1 MKRLFVWAL
10 VAAAGVAQ
18 AQLIVGNDQSGTA
31 TIWMIDV
38 SNGNATALYSSSTSS
53 AKPWGMAADNVNNIL
68 YWNNGSTLYWS
79 TYASLL
85 SGNPTV
91 NSVGMTFGT
100 STVNFVGLGFNPTT
114 GKLLGT
120 RNITTEAVYEIDPA
134 SGVSSLLYA
143 YSTSFDF
150 GGLDYDNGTLYG
162 LSDTAPTGQVRGLYS
177 IDYVGGS
184 TSFITGYP
192 GGETDIDGLA
202 VGGGKAY
209 FVTDGN
215 SVSQPWFY
223 VYNLS
228 TNTFE
233 SPIASTF
240 NGSGTFSA
248 GAWAPGLVP
257 EPATM
262 AMLGLGFA
270 AIASRRR
277 KRS

>member
-1 MKRLFVWAL
+1 MKKIFVWAL
-10 VAAAGVAQ
+10 VAATVGAQ

-38 SNGNATALYSSSTSS
+38 SNGNATALYSSSTSNG
-53 AKPWGMAADNVNNIL
+53 KPWGMAADNVNNVL
-68 YWNNGSTLYWS
+68 YWNNGSNLYWS
-79 TYASLL
+79 SYASLL
-85 SGNPTV
+85 SGNPTI

-100 STVNFVGLGFNPTT
+100 STVNFVGLGFNPST

-120 RNITTEAVYEIDPA
+120 RNISTEAVYEIDPGTGA
-134 SGVSSLLYA
+134 ASLLYA
-143 YSTSFDF
+143 YSSTFDF
-150 GGLDYDNGTLYG
+150 GGLDFDGGNLYG
-162 LSDTAPTGQVRGLYS
+162 LSDSGTRGLYS
-177 IDYVGGS
+177 IDYVNGS
-184 TSFITGYP
+184 ESFIVGYP
-192 GGETDIDGLA
+192 SNETDIDGLA

-209 FVTDGN
+209 FVTD
-215 SVSQPWFY
+215 QPGAFY

-233 SPIASTF
+233 DFIPSPFT
-240 NGSGTFSA
+240 GSATFSA

>member
-10 VAAAGVAQ
+10 VAAASASQ

-120 RNITTEAVYEIDPA
+120 RNITTEAVYEIESA
-134 SGVSSLLYA
+134 SGVSSYL
-143 YSTSFDF
+143 
-150 GGLDYDNGTLYG
+150 
-162 LSDTAPTGQVRGLYS
+162 
-177 IDYVGGS
+177 
-184 TSFITGYP
+184 
-192 GGETDIDGLA
+192 
-202 VGGGKAY
+202 
-209 FVTDGN
+209 
-215 SVSQPWFY
+215 
-223 VYNLS
+223 
-228 TNTFE
+228 
-233 SPIASTF
+233 
-240 NGSGTFSA
+240 
-248 GAWAPGLVP
+248 
-257 EPATM
+257 
-262 AMLGLGFA
+262 
-270 AIASRRR
+270 
-277 KRS
+277 

>member
-10 VAAAGVAQ
+10 VAAAGAAQ

-38 SNGNATALYSSSTSS
+38 SNGNATALYSSSVSS
-53 AKPWGMAADNVNNIL
+53 TKPWGMAADNVNNIL
-68 YWNNGSTLYWS
+68 YWNNGSTLNWS

-91 NSVGMTFGT
+91 NSLTMTFGT
-100 STVNFVGLGFNPTT
+100 STVNYVGLGFNPAT

-120 RNITTEAVYEIDPA
+120 RNISTEAVYEIDPA
-134 SGVSSLLYA
+134 SGVSNLLYA
-143 YSTSFDF
+143 YSSSFDF

-162 LSDTAPTGQVRGLYS
+162 LSDTAPAGQVRGLYS

-192 GGETDIDGLA
+192 SGETDIDGLA

-209 FVTDGN
+209 FVTDGPN
-215 SVSQPWFY
+215 TTQTSFY

-228 TNTFE
+228 TNSFE
-233 SPIASTF
+233 TPIPSTF
-240 NGSGTFSA
+240 TGSGTFAA